1 MFVQVITGKVG
12 DVDAMDRAA
21 DRWEAEVKP
30 GATGYL
36 GTTNGVTDDGRF
48 VTLVRFESADAARR
62 NSERPE
68 QGAWWSEMSTHVS
81 DVVFHDCSRVETIL
95 GGGSDDAA
103 FVQVMQGRMKDRA
116 KAEALLAKMPEAE
129 AMLKGSRPDVIGE
142 VIAIHDDGD
151 TYTDVVYFNSE
162 SEARANES
170 KEMPAETQEFM
181 AQFDEALEVTD
192 YLDLRRLRL
201 R

>member
-1 MFVQVITGKVG
+1 MFVQVISGKV
-12 DVDAMDRAA
+12 VDADAMERAA

-68 QGAWWSEMSTHVS
+68 QGAWWAEMSKHVS

-95 GGGSDDAA
+95 GGGSDDAT

-151 TYTDVVYFNSE
+151 TYTDVVYFSSE

-181 AQFDEALEVTD
+181 AQMNDALQVTD